1 MAKAERREIGAWAR
15 ACLLICALLPL
26 VACSEQMSPSPTSR
40 PALTAQSGFGKIRI
54 KPNHITFSSVNS
66 GPRHVRISQRGYSYG
81 QFSYTSGGSFCQPNA
96 SGTFDNF
103 NQRGEAVWSIYP
115 TMQVAHGCPLRFLGA
130 GNRKAKLFVTVK

>member
-1 MAKAERREIGAWAR
+1 MALGRTALPVMGLLLALAG
-15 ACLLICALLPL
+15 CL
-26 VACSEQMSPSPTSR
+26 EQTSVPATLR
-40 PALTAQSGFGKIRI
+40 PAPAAQSGFGKIRI
-54 KPNHITFSSVNS
+54 KPDHITFSSVNS

-81 QFSYTSGGSFCQPNA
+81 QFSYTSGGSFCQLNA
-96 SGTFDNF
+96 SGTFDKF